1 MRQKGSSSTTSD
13 QINLV
18 SKIIKVIAKTLVL
31 IVWDFRARAA
41 DHLGGSN
48 ADLSEPHHVPVLC
61 LGI

>member
-1 MRQKGSSSTTSD
+1 MRQKGSSSTTLD
-13 QINLV
+13 QINSV
-18 SKIIKVIAKTLVL
+18 SKIKVIAKTLVL

-41 DHLGGSN
+41 DHLGGPN